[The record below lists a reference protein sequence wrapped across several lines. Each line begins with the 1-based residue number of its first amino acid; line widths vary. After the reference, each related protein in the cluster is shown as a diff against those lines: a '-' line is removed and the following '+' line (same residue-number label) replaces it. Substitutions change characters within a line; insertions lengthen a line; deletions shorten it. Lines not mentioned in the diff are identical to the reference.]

1 MRFVLAL
8 LLGGCI
14 AGTLDANSRPA
25 VIPKLSELPEDHAQ
39 RDAILDQSHATEGP
53 EKQQPLSKKERRAVT
68 AAAFAAA
75 IIGDIFSTDHNV
87 TLGIAVDSSVDA
99 PKAIPREQGQGSGSG
114 SGSGSAAETPAP
126 IEPAGDL
133 MPWVKLK

>member
-39 RDAILDQSHATEGP
+39 RDAILDQSHATEAP
-53 EKQQPLSKKERRAVT
+53 EKQKPLSKKERRAVT

-75 IIGDIFSTDHNV
+75 IIGDMFSTDHNV
-87 TLGIAVDSSVDA
+87 TLGMAIDSSADA

-114 SGSGSAAETPAP
+114 SGSAAESPAP

-133 MPWVKLK
+133 MPWVKLE